1 MPKSRVRKKDDYTP
15 PPSRD
20 RAAEVTGRWVVPTM
34 VTLLLLGLL
43 WIILYYITEAG
54 LPGMDAL
61 GGWNLA
67 IGMAFIVGGFLTAT
81 KWK

>member
-1 MPKSRVRKKDDYTP
+1 MPKSRVRKKDDFTP

-20 RAAEVTGRWVVPTM
+20 SDSGVTGRWVVPTM
-34 VTLLLLGLL
+34 VTLLLLGLV
-43 WIILYYITEAG
+43 WIILYYITEAA

-67 IGMAFIVGGFLTAT
+67 IGMALVIGGFLTAT